1 MAITPLEIQKMRF
14 PRRLQGVD
22 ATEVGNFLLL
32 VAEELAARLGEID
45 RLQTENAG
53 LRERLASADERERAL
68 QEMLLRAQKLA
79 DEIAASAEREAHLVR
94 REAELAADKLMSQA
108 IEQATHLE
116 ARISELVVARKEMHG
131 KCKAALELFA
141 KLLDADIE
149 EERSTATVHIL
160 PRVRRSRAE

>member
-14 PRRLQGVD
+14 PRRFQGSDPV
-22 ATEVGNFLLL
+22 EVSNFLTL
-32 VAEELAARLGEID
+32 VAEELAVKLAEID
-45 RLQTENAG
+45 RLQSDSAH
-53 LRERLASADERERAL
+53 LRERLAAAEERERAL

-116 ARISELVVARKEMHG
+116 SRISDLVLARKELHA

-141 KLLDADIE
+141 RLLEADIE